1 MLARTT
7 FVLVAAAVWAGCFD
21 TNTVECANSTV
32 VCPAG
37 SVCTADGMGCTD
49 NGCGDGNVDSAAG
62 EECDDGNLTD
72 TDDCRADCK
81 LNVCGDDAI
90 DMQGE
95 RTDTCD
101 DGNNSNGD
109 DCVMVTVDGVP
120 GQCRPARCG
129 DEHKRLEGPDAE
141 ECDDGNN
148 ISNDGCKD
156 DCSSDET
163 CGNGHTDVHL
173 DKNVIDDP
181 ECRGPASE
189 QHPGCVEACDDGNQ
203 AGGDGCEPDCTF
215 TPSDCGNGEIEA
227 GEACDDGNQIDGG
240 LFDYCKNDC
249 TKFHPAECGAPE
261 TYAVCDDAIDVADKS
276 DPRDALRA
284 IGVCDLGEDD
294 SIVVTA
300 FEFDPAAQPDTW
312 QVARGFGNY
321 VADLDGDPNT
331 PPQRL
336 YAPREGEAFLMLS
349 TGRIAAPDAE
359 GVVTEDTNSQVKH
372 MGNGNSG
379 DDALPPPFKAEDGSD
394 GGMGGTPFVGCDN
407 GEPGGDRD
415 CSDTLQTQ
423 WQKTN
428 GKVNDR
434 IYFTFDTVVPAAT
447 HGFMFDFVFCSSE
460 WPGSVG
466 TVFNDMFFVYQVDP
480 TPDDPNANPP
490 VDAYSGNVAF
500 IPDPNDPKKGLP
512 VTITALDSYFD
523 GPGYTKAEPQ
533 LWGTGFETHACSD
546 WFTARGGVQ
555 PGAEI
560 TVGFFLADMSDA
572 NWATV
577 ALIDAFRW
585 DCEGCV
591 PSEADDCGIKPQ

>member
-1 MLARTT
+1 MTYASLVRPDLVHVCAGVGAALLLACGGAGGGTASQGMSDSVASESDSETGPNQPTGTT
-7 FVLVAAAVWAGCFD
+7 VSGTESESDGQTGTDTVSPTSADTDGDSMSDPGSSGTTSAGVTEGTGECGNAVL
-21 TNTVECANSTV
+21 E
-32 VCPAG
+32 P
-37 SVCTADGMGCTD
+37 
-49 NGCGDGNVDSAAG
+49 G
-62 EECDDGNLTD
+62 EQCDDGNQ
-72 TDDCRADCK
+72 ADGDGCESNC
-81 LNVCGDDAI
+81 LLPHTCGDGKHEV
-90 DMQGE
+90 GE
-95 RTDTCD
+95 ACD
-101 DGNNSNGD
+101 DGNTMNGD
-109 DCVMVTVDGVP
+109 TCSADCQVVTPLQD
-120 GQCRPARCG
+120 
-129 DEHKRLEGPDAE
+129 
-141 ECDDGNN
+141 
-148 ISNDGCKD
+148 
-156 DCSSDET
+156 
-163 CGNGHTDVHL
+163 CGNGSVEM
-173 DKNVIDDP
+173 P
-181 ECRGPASE
+181 EL
-189 QHPGCVEACDDGNQ
+189 CDDGNQ
-203 AGGDGCEPDCTF
+203 AGGDGCEADCTF
-215 TPSDCGNGEIEA
+215 TPPECGNGKIEA
-227 GEACDDGNQIDGG
+227 GEACDDGNDVDGG
-240 LFDYCKNDC
+240 DFDFCNNDC
-249 TKFHPAECGAPE
+249 TKSQPAFCGAPE
-261 TYAVCDDAIDVADKS
+261 NYVVCDDAIDLGDKS

-284 IGVCDLGEDD
+284 IGVCDLQADD

-312 QVARGFGNY
+312 QVARGFGSY

-359 GVVTEDTNSQVKH
+359 GVVLEDTNSQVGH
-372 MGNGNSG
+372 TGNGNSG
-379 DDALPPPFKAEDGSD
+379 DDALPPPFKAEDGSN
-394 GGMGGTPFVGCDN
+394 GGMGGTPFTGCDN

-415 CSDTLQTQ
+415 CSDTLQAQ

-447 HGFMFDFVFCSSE
+447 HGFTFDFVFCSSE

-500 IPDPNDPKKGLP
+500 IPDPDDPTKGLP

-572 NWATV
+572 NFATV